1 MEAHAKSVSR
11 TQYQDLIEEYAHLV
25 KAAVN
30 RVAPC
35 LPAEVDRGLL
45 VGKAIMALI
54 ETAYST
60 PPGPLFEQQAR
71 ANIWQSVV
79 RWLGEQPWLVRRLQE
94 AADRLYTAYLSVERD
109 LAHSSDA
116 DGNIDTEQLARH
128 LQTTHEQLEQ
138 WLRELTAYFTAWP
151 RSFLGADKH
160 EYSSQQIA
168 LAISQLPPTTR
179 LVVTLSH
186 YEELSHEEIAEVLS
200 VTPEQISSIYAKAA
214 LSIRALLAQM
224 H

>member
-1 MEAHAKSVSR
+1 MEAYARSAAR
-11 TQYQDLIEEYAHLV
+11 TQYQDLIEEYAPLV

-35 LPAEVDRGLL
+35 LPAEVDRGVL

-71 ANIWQSVV
+71 TNIWQSIVK
-79 RWLGEQPWLVRRLQE
+79 WLGEQPWLVCRLQE
-94 AADRLYTAYLSVERD
+94 AADRLYAAYLSVERN
-109 LAHSSDA
+109 LSHSSDA
-116 DGNIDTEQLARH
+116 DGSVDTEQLALH
-128 LQTTHEQLEQ
+128 LQTTHEQLEE
-138 WLRELTAYFTAWP
+138 WLREVTAYFTAWP

-160 EYSSQQIA
+160 EYSSQQIS
-168 LAISQLPPTTR
+168 LAISQLPPTAR

-200 VTPEQISSIYAKAA
+200 VTPEQVSSIYAKAG
-214 LSIRALLAQM
+214 LRIRALLAQM